1 VKKVSLT
8 PKTEIE
14 SIINAEHSTPSNIL
28 GQHEIK
34 INNKD
39 ATIIRGFFPYGKE
52 AWVIRGSKNAVKMTK
67 IHKDGF
73 YEAVFKDCAEHF
85 PYHFRVK
92 EEDGK
97 YKEFKD
103 PYSFSSILTE
113 FDLHLLTEGTH
124 YQSYEKLGAHYIEID
139 GTSGVHFAVW
149 APNAVRVSVIGDFNR
164 WDGRVH
170 PMNNRGGSGIWEL
183 FIPGIKDGVLYKYEI
198 KSQYKNAILIKSD
211 PYAFLCEKPP
221 KSASI
226 VHNINRYKWRDD
238 KWLENRKNIN
248 WLEKPISIY
257 EAHLGSWMRVPEED
271 DRYLTYRELSEKLV
285 QYVKNMGYTHIELL
299 PITEHPL
306 TESWG
311 YQTIAYYA
319 PTSRHGKP
327 EDFMYLIDK
336 CHQEGIGVIIDWVP
350 AHFPKDAHG
359 LAFFDGTHLYEHADP
374 RKGEQKEWGTLIFN
388 YGRNEVQNFL
398 ISNALFWLKKYHID
412 GLRMDA
418 VASMLYLDYSRSP
431 GEWIPNKYGGNENLE
446 AINFVKKFNEVVHL
460 NFPGTLTIAEESTA
474 WAMVSRPTYL
484 GGLGFSLKWNMG
496 WMNDSLEYI
505 SKDPVHRKFHH
516 NNLTFSLLYAFTEN
530 FILVLSHDEV
540 VYGKRS
546 LINKMLGDYRQKFA
560 NLRLFYGFMYG
571 HPGKKLLFMGGEF
584 GQWIE
589 WQVNKSL
596 DWHLLE
602 FEMHQKL
609 QKYVSDLNLL
619 YKSQPALYEVDFDS
633 NGFEWIDFRDV
644 NNSVISFIR
653 KAKNPEDFLLF
664 ICNFTPVPRF
674 GYRIGVPE
682 YRFYKE
688 ILNSDSEIYGGS
700 NFGNVGGI
708 MAESKPW
715 QGKQFSIDII
725 LPPLSIL
732 IFKPVNT

>member
-1 VKKVSLT
+1 MKKVSFT
-8 PKTEIE
+8 SKTEIN
-14 SIINAEHSTPSNIL
+14 SIINGEYSTPSDIL
-28 GQHEIK
+28 GQHK
-34 INNKD
+34 ITD
-39 ATIIRGFFPYGKE
+39 REAVIIRGFFPHGKE
-52 AWVIRGSKNAVKMTK
+52 AWIIRDSKKAVKMTE

-73 YEAVFKDCAEHF
+73 YEAVFKDCDKYF
-85 PYHFRVK
+85 PYHFRIK
-92 EEDGK
+92 EESRK

-103 PYSFSSILTE
+103 PYNFPPILTD
-113 FDLHLLTEGTH
+113 FDIHLLIEGTH
-124 YQSYEKLGAHYIEID
+124 YQSYEKMGAHYIEID
-139 GTSGVHFAVW
+139 GTPGVHFAVW
-149 APNAVRVSVIGDFNR
+149 APNAVRVSVIGNFNR

-170 PMNNRGGSGIWEL
+170 PMNNRAGSGIWEI
-183 FIPGIKDGVLYKYEI
+183 FIPNLQQDVLYKYEI
-198 KSQYKNAILIKSD
+198 KSQYNNIISIKSD
-211 PYAFLCEKPP
+211 PYAFFCEKPP

-226 VHNINRYKWRDD
+226 VHNIDRYEWGDD
-238 KWLENRKNIN
+238 TWMENRKNTN
-248 WLEKPISIY
+248 WLEKPVSIY
-257 EAHLGSWMRVPEED
+257 EVHLGSWMRVPEEG
-271 DRYLTYRELSEKLV
+271 DRYLTYRELAEKLV

-336 CHQEGIGVIIDWVP
+336 CHLEKIGVIIDWVP

-484 GGLGFSLKWNMG
+484 GGLGFSMKWNMG

-546 LINKMLGDYRQKFA
+546 LINKMPGDYSQKFS

-602 FEMHQKL
+602 YELHQKL
-609 QKYVSDLNLL
+609 QKYVRDLNLL
-619 YKSQPALYEVDFDS
+619 YESQPALCELDFSSD
-633 NGFEWIDFRDV
+633 GFEWIDFRDV
-644 NNSVISFIR
+644 SNSVISFIR

-674 GYRIGVPE
+674 GYRMSVPE
-682 YRFYKE
+682 YRYYKE

-700 NFGNVGGI
+700 NLGNVGGI

-715 QGKQFSIDII
+715 QGKSFSINII
-725 LPPLSIL
+725 LPPLSVL
-732 IFKPVNT
+732 IFKPVNP

>member
-1 VKKVSLT
+1 MKKVSFT
-8 PKTEIE
+8 SKTEIN
-14 SIINAEHSTPSNIL
+14 SIINGEYSTPSDIL
-28 GQHEIK
+28 GQHK
-34 INNKD
+34 ITD
-39 ATIIRGFFPYGKE
+39 REAVIIRGFFPHGKE
-52 AWVIRGSKNAVKMTK
+52 AWIIQSPKKAVKMTK

-73 YEAVFKDCAEHF
+73 YEAVFKDCVRYF

-92 EEDGK
+92 EKDKK

-103 PYSFSSILTE
+103 PYNFTPILTD
-113 FDLHLLTEGTH
+113 FDIHLLIEGTH
-124 YQSYEKLGAHYIEID
+124 YQSYEKMGAHYIEID

-149 APNAVRVSVIGDFNR
+149 APNAVRVSVIGNFNM

-170 PMNNRGGSGIWEL
+170 PMNNRAGSGIWEI
-183 FIPGIKDGVLYKYEI
+183 FIPGLQQNLIYKYEI
-198 KSQYKNAILIKSD
+198 KSQYNNTISIKSD
-211 PYAFLCEKPP
+211 PYAFFCEKPP

-226 VHNINRYKWRDD
+226 VHNIDRYEWEDD
-238 KWLENRKNIN
+238 IWLENRKNTN
-248 WLEKPISIY
+248 WLEKPVSIY
-257 EAHLGSWMRVPEED
+257 EVHPGSWMRVPEES

-327 EDFMYLIDK
+327 EDFMYFIDK
-336 CHQEGIGVIIDWVP
+336 CHQAGIGVIIDWVP

-374 RKGEQKEWGTLIFN
+374 RKGEQKDWGTLIFN
-388 YGRNEVQNFL
+388 YSRNEVQNFL

-431 GEWIPNKYGGNENLE
+431 GEWIPNEYGGNENLE
-446 AINFVKKFNEVVHL
+446 AVNFVKKFNEAVHL
-460 NFPGTLTIAEESTA
+460 NFPGTLTMAEESTS
-474 WAMVSRPTYL
+474 WAMVSRPTYV
-484 GGLGFSLKWNMG
+484 GGLGFSMKWNMG

-505 SKDPVHRKFHH
+505 SKDPIHRKFHH
-516 NNLTFSLLYAFTEN
+516 NNLTFSLIYAFTEN

-540 VYGKRS
+540 VHGKRS
-546 LINKMLGDYRQKFA
+546 LINKMPGDYRQKFS

-602 FEMHQKL
+602 YELHQKL
-609 QKYVSDLNLL
+609 QKYVRDLNLL
-619 YKSQPALYEVDFDS
+619 YKSQPALYEIDFSSD
-633 NGFEWIDFRDV
+633 GFEWIDFRDV

-653 KAKNPEDFLLF
+653 KAKNPKDFILL
-664 ICNFTPVPRF
+664 IYNFTPVPRF

-682 YRFYKE
+682 HKFYKE

-700 NFGNVGGI
+700 NLGNVGGI
-708 MAESKPW
+708 MPESIPW
-715 QGKQFSIDII
+715 QGKPFSINII
-725 LPPLSIL
+725 LPPLSVL
-732 IFKPVNT
+732 IFKQVNP